1 MRILVCCDVGI
12 TRISDTNVF
21 RQMEAGSEQLPI
33 SDLIINNEKFII
45 SGKDFKL
52 LIKFLGSEQPSP
64 AQQAIIHFKKTFHNI
79 KILIFL
85 AFWRDVEMHF

>member
-1 MRILVCCDVGI
+1 
-12 TRISDTNVF
+12 
-21 RQMEAGSEQLPI
+21 MEAGNEQLSI

-64 AQQAIIHFKKTFHNI
+64 AQQAIIHFKKTFNNL
-79 KILIFL
+79 KILVFL
-85 AFWRDVEMHF
+85 AFWRDVNLFTFLKLQYYSIDPYQNQIMM